1 MSDLTFKIRPA
12 RSGATAKR
20 SRAGLA
26 FLALIALAMALTV
39 WAIVPL
45 LT

>member
-12 RSGATAKR
+12 RNGAIAKR
-20 SRAGLA
+20 GRAGLA

>member
-1 MSDLTFKIRPA
+1 MSDLTFKIGPA
-12 RSGATAKR
+12 RRGAIVKR
-20 SRAGLA
+20 GRAGLA
-26 FLALIALAMALTV
+26 FLALIALAIALTM